1 MSEIVIEFKNVSFKW
16 AEGLELKDINLQISR
31 GSFMLITGASGSGK
45 STLLRLACRLEEP
58 QKGSI
63 FYNDEKLS
71 DIQPQK
77 LRQKIALIQQT
88 PTIIGGSIKD
98 NLLLPYSFA
107 INKNKPKPTDDYLE
121 ERLKELSLKLT
132 LTKEAAS
139 LSVGQKQR
147 VCILRTLLLE
157 PDILLMD
164 EPTSAL
170 DPESKNI
177 VEKISEDMNKK
188 GVTIIMVCHSEYKPA
203 VPYTH
208 LLVKDGTYEVIK

>member
-1 MSEIVIEFKNVSFKW
+1 MGEIILEFRDVSFRW
-16 AEGLELKDINLQISR
+16 AEGLELKDINIKTSR
-31 GSFMLITGASGSGK
+31 GSFTLITGLSGSGK

-58 QKGSI
+58 QKGEI
-63 FYNDEKLS
+63 LYNNEKLS
-71 DIQPQK
+71 DIPPQK

-107 INKNKPKPTDDYLE
+107 INKNKQKPTDDFLE
-121 ERLKELSLKLT
+121 KRLQELSLKLP

-177 VEKISEDMNKK
+177 VEKISENMNKN
-188 GVTIIMVCHSEYKPA
+188 GATVMMVCHSEYKPA
-203 VPYTH
+203 VPYNH
-208 LLVKDGTYEVIK
+208 LLVKDGSYEVIK